1 MMSGHLKLANELG
14 YTSMLLQDT
23 YGIVRAKEEEVE
35 ALKATLNSMRTENDS
50 LKAQLLLMQMLVQ
63 GVIPKAEKVPDDEY
77 SV

>member
-1 MMSGHLKLANELG
+1 MSGHLKLANELG